1 MLAVLLLLSKIPAK
15 RKAIVKRIEEILEY
29 MVLLQVLDL

>member
-1 MLAVLLLLSKIPAK
+1 MLVLLLLSKTPAK

-29 MVLLQVLDL
+29 MVLLQVLGL